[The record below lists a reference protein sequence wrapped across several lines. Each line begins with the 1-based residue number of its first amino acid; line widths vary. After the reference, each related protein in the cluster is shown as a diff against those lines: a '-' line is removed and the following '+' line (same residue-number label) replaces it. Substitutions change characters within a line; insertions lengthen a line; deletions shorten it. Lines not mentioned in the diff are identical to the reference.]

1 MMRNANLSD
10 ERPENRCSLEIEA
23 ILSMETFVRPGSIA
37 VSPNGQQLAITVQS
51 HRRRR
56 YGGSEFLPTGM
67 YSWLEGS
74 EIWIVEV
81 ESSNCRNLTPNWGT
95 SFRPSWSPDGSSL
108 AFYSDKN
115 GAAQL
120 WIWECGTEQLYTAC
134 DSVIQSLLPTF
145 KVPPRWTPDSK
156 QIVFTLPPKTMSG
169 EKDESKAAS
178 LEASVRIFRSIPKI
192 ADEGKT
198 DFMLQSSS
206 SFLTN
211 IGVVTIATGE
221 VKRLEPQFYP
231 LGLLISPDG
240 TTAAVMSFQVL
251 ESVESGQMLF
261 NLYLLPLS
269 GEPLRCL
276 AERIQLKYDSE
287 FSWAPDGRYIAYTTD
302 GPNASGELFIVS
314 VASGSVRNLTAEK
327 GIQLRSKCGSRSA
340 PLLWSEDSRNLF
352 CVSGAALWQIS
363 MTEDC
368 AIRKVTEGLSV
379 IRIIRASEAQTVWSP
394 DNGQSIIVQTYQ
406 VQSKKEGFARIDL
419 KNGEATQLIEENSFY
434 DIDLNIDVAPDTKR
448 VFYIA
453 QDSTH
458 PADVWI
464 ADASFQSR
472 RQLTRLNP
480 KIEGVNFGEAQ
491 LLSWKTFDG
500 RDLQGALLLPVGYI
514 KGQRYPLITKV
525 YGGSFLSD
533 RLNYF
538 GLSDASDE
546 NVYLLTTHGYAVFL
560 PDLPLKTNNP
570 IQELTEI
577 VLSGIDRV
585 IDSGIADAE
594 RLGIM
599 GHSYGGYCVNGII
612 TQTSRFRAAVSSA
625 SICNLVSCY
634 GALTD
639 KGDSPSISWSETG
652 QGRMGGS
659 LWEAKDRY
667 IENSPVF
674 HLDKVETPLL
684 LIHGELNTDD
694 ARQSGEMFS
703 GLRRLGKKVVLACY
717 LGEDHSPGSWRY
729 PNVVDFWQRVL
740 AWFAEAL
747 HA

>member
-1 MMRNANLSD
+1 MIRNVNPPGVT
-10 ERPENRCSLEIEA
+10 PEQRCSLEIED

-37 VSPNGQQLAITVQS
+37 VSPNGRQLAITVQS
-51 HRRRR
+51 HSRRR
-56 YGGSEFLPTGM
+56 YGGSIFLPTGIPP
-67 YSWLEGS
+67 WLEGS

-81 ESSNCRNLTPNWGT
+81 ESGNCHNLTPNWGT

-115 GAAQL
+115 GTAQL
-120 WIWECGTEQLYTAC
+120 WIWECGTEQLYPAC
-134 DSVIQSLLPTF
+134 DSVIQSYPPAL

-156 QIVFTLPPKTMSG
+156 QIVFTLPPKTRSG

-198 DFMLQSSS
+198 DFMPQSSS
-206 SFLTN
+206 RFLAN

-221 VKRLEPQFYP
+221 VKKLEPQFYP
-231 LGLLISPDG
+231 LGFLISPDG
-240 TTAAVMSFQVL
+240 TTAAVMSFQGL
-251 ESVESGQMLF
+251 ESVESGQFLF

-269 GEPLRCL
+269 GEPPRCL
-276 AERIQLKYDSE
+276 AECIQLKYDSE
-287 FSWAPDGRYIAYTTD
+287 FSWSPDGRYIAYTTD
-302 GPNASGELFIVS
+302 GPKALGELFIVS
-314 VASGSVRNLTAEK
+314 VTSGSVRNLTAEK
-327 GIQLRSKCGSRSA
+327 GVQLRSKCGSRSA

-352 CVSGAALWQIS
+352 CVSGANLWQIS
-363 MTEDC
+363 MTEDG
-368 AIRKVTEGLSV
+368 AIRKVTDGLSV
-379 IRIIRASEAQTVWSP
+379 IRIIRSSEAQTVWSP

-406 VQSKKEGFARIDL
+406 VQSKQEGFARIDL
-419 KNGEATQLIEENSFY
+419 KNGEATQLIEENYLY

-448 VFYIA
+448 IFYIA
-453 QDSTH
+453 EDRTH
-458 PADVWI
+458 PADVWK

-480 KIEGVNFGEAQ
+480 KIERVNFGEAQ
-491 LLSWKTFDG
+491 IVSWKTFDG
-500 RDLQGALLLPVGYI
+500 RDLQGVLLLPASYVSGE
-514 KGQRYPLITKV
+514 RYPLITKV

-533 RLNYF
+533 QLNYF
-538 GLSDASDE
+538 GVSGSSYD
-546 NVYLLTTHGYAVFL
+546 NMYLLTTSGYAVFL
-560 PDLPLKTNNP
+560 PDLPIKTHSP

-577 VLSGIDRV
+577 VLSGVDRV
-585 IDSGIADAE
+585 IDLGIVDAE

-625 SICNLVSCY
+625 SICNLVSFY
-634 GALTD
+634 GFLTEE
-639 KGDSPSISWSETG
+639 GDSGISWVETG

-659 LWEAKDRY
+659 LWEQRERY

-684 LIHGELNTDD
+684 LIYGELDSS
-694 ARQSGEMFS
+694 AAGQAGEMFS
-703 GLRRLGKKVVLACY
+703 GLRRLDKKVVLACY

-729 PNVVDFWQRVL
+729 PNAVDFWQRVL
-740 AWFAEAL
+740 AWFDEHL
-747 HA
+747 KF